1 MTNTQTPGTGNF
13 MPTSVRVVD
22 YNSENNN
29 ILVRG
34 SAAFGATNA
43 STGAAFA
50 IGDLISAIIADPNFS
65 ATGIRL
71 PMNPSANPPFI
82 IDICLVGF
90 GSGDLTDQSIVQNEL
105 AWFAASPPVIE
116 GTTPPSPAYPVII
129 NSTVTDHPGIMVYW
143 PILSIGPPLTSTQS
157 WPTPAE
163 NASISQSID
172 SGYYNYEGLIPAIR
186 YALFNDPNQSTPFS
200 NAIKLLSNA
209 IIYVH
214 CDSGVN
220 RTGAAITGYLMQYG
234 TNVTA
239 MQPAAS
245 LNLTVPYTLS
255 VAQQMAYSAPPTGNV
270 PPGGAD
276 IAVTQAFCQLKNSG
290 SISGTLDANCV
301 PYTYPTS

>member
-1 MTNTQTPGTGNF
+1 MTNTQIPGTGTF
-13 MPTSVRVVD
+13 IPSSVRVVD
-22 YNSENNN
+22 YNSGNNN

-34 SAAFGATNA
+34 SAAFGATNV

-50 IGDLISAIIADPNFS
+50 IEDLINAIKADPNF
-65 ATGIRL
+65 AGTGITL
-71 PMNPSANPPFI
+71 PTNPSVNPPFI

-90 GSGDLTDQSIVQNEL
+90 GSGDQTDQSIVQNEL

-116 GTTPPSPAYPVII
+116 GTTPPSPPYPVII
-129 NSTVTDHPGIMVYW
+129 NSTITNHPGIMVYW
-143 PILSIGPPLTSTQS
+143 PILSIGAPLTNTQS

-163 NASISQSID
+163 NASIPQSIEP
-172 SGYYNYEGLIPAIR
+172 GYYNYDGLIPAIR
-186 YALFNDPNQSTPFS
+186 FALFNDLNQSTPFS
-200 NAIKLLSNA
+200 NAISLLHNA

-245 LNLTVPYTLS
+245 LNLAAPYTLS

-276 IAVTQAFCQLKNSG
+276 IGVTQAFCQLKNTG
-290 SISGTLDANCV
+290 SISGTLDPNCV
-301 PYTYPTS
+301 PYTYPAS